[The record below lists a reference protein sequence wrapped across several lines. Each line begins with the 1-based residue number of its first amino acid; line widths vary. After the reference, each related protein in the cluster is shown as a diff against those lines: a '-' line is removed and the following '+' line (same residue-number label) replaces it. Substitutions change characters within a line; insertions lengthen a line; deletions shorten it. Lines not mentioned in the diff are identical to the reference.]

1 MKKYN
6 MANLAAVFTVSFMAW
21 CYCVA
26 TAVLGLVYQAYPGQ
40 DSKTV
45 LIATLPTVVTI
56 VAAFLATPIFRAVT
70 RKWAAI
76 ISLIIAFICS
86 MLILYANLS
95 LIAVIACSAL
105 LGIPAGLIPAANAS
119 LITIVAPLSLRDKV
133 IGWHNALMMLG
144 MAAFT
149 FLAGLF
155 AKSGDFHLAYKAQ
168 FILIPAI
175 IIAILF
181 YPNVDRDQKRAG
193 LDMADDAASGPASGK
208 NAGDIQKFPWY
219 AAVFVALYLIG
230 CIFWNAW
237 YMNYSDYVINVAK
250 IGDAS
255 VAGLIGTFSSI
266 GGTIAGFIV
275 PWFIKGLKGWSMPV
289 AFIVCGLTMLLPP
302 ITQSAV
308 GCYIGGFVC
317 QLFNLFIVSGLTTYA
332 GLGTEGTKFS
342 TLTLSLITVGEGA
355 GVFLCGY
362 ILPVLGNFFGGG
374 AGANLIVGSVAV
386 MIIGVVSIFLMRPA
400 HKIVYGDT
408 EKATAR

>member
-56 VAAFLATPIFRAVT
+56 ITAFLATPIFKAVT

-76 ISLIIAFICS
+76 ISLIAAFICS

-95 LIAVIACSAL
+95 LGGVIACSAL
-105 LGIPAGLIPAANAS
+105 LGIPAGIIPAANAS
-119 LITIVAPLSLRDKV
+119 LITIVAPPFLRDKV

-149 FLAGLF
+149 FLAGFF
-155 AKSGDFHLAYKAQ
+155 ARSGDFHFAYKAQ
-168 FILIPAI
+168 FILIPAV
-175 IIAILF
+175 IIAVLF
-181 YPNVDRDQKRAG
+181 YPNVDRDQKKSGISA
-193 LDMADDAASGPASGK
+193 ADDRSADSVLNRKDGSV
-208 NAGDIQKFPWY
+208 QKFPWY
-219 AAVFVALYLIG
+219 AAAFVALYLVG

-237 YMNYSDYVINVAK
+237 YMNYSDYVINVAQ

-302 ITQSAV
+302 ITQNAV

-332 GLGTEGTKFS
+332 GLGTEGTRFS

-362 ILPVLGNFFGGG
+362 ILPVLGNLFGGG

-386 MIIGVVSIFLMRPA
+386 IIIGVVSIFLMRPA
-400 HKIVYGDT
+400 HKIVYRDT
-408 EKATAR
+408 E